1 METPPAVRDP
11 GGIPAQGREL
21 RTRGK
26 RTLAALLDAGT
37 LVFAARGYHAARVD
51 DIVKAA
57 KTSHGT
63 FYLYF
68 SSKEDLFRALALDVA
83 AEMADLAREL
93 PSLVPEGTATTV
105 AMQDWLDRF
114 GELYGRHGAFIRTWT
129 EAEIGDTDLGRIGDD
144 LVTEFSRQMAAR
156 VREAAPDL
164 DAGLTAFAL
173 VSMIER
179 TRYYVESHQL
189 KADAAATQDVMAA
202 VIHAALGG
210 RPDGAAGDDVR

>member
-1 METPPAVRDP
+1 MATPPTVRDP
-11 GGIPAQGREL
+11 GGTPAQGREL
-21 RTRGK
+21 RARGK
-26 RTLAALLDAGT
+26 RTLAALLDAGVV
-37 LVFAARGYHAARVD
+37 VFAARGYHAARVD

-105 AMQDWLDRF
+105 AMRDWLDRF
-114 GELYGRHGAFIRTWT
+114 GELYGRHSAFIRTWT

-179 TRYYVESHQL
+179 TSYYVESHQL
-189 KADAAATQDVMAA
+189 KADAGATRDVMAA
-202 VIHAALGG
+202 VVHAALAG
-210 RPDGAAGDDVR
+210 RPDGSSGDDVR